1 MCVCTLTTSPLLPSP
16 PPSLPLTP
24 QLAVVVV
31 GFPATPLVTSRAR
44 FCISAG
50 HKREDLEDA
59 LVKIKEVARI
69 LKIRY
74 HTHTFG

>member
-1 MCVCTLTTSPLLPSP
+1 ML
-16 PPSLPLTP
+16 